1 MNKKPMNK
9 KPINL
14 TLHPRLVERARP
26 VADSQGLSLSSW
38 IGLLIYNALAEYHKA
53 SATQLNQRKDN
64 NG

>member
-1 MNKKPMNK
+1 MNK

-26 VADSQGLSLSSW
+26 VAESHGLSLSSW

-53 SATQLNQRKDN
+53 SEPKKGERTNE
-64 NG
+64 